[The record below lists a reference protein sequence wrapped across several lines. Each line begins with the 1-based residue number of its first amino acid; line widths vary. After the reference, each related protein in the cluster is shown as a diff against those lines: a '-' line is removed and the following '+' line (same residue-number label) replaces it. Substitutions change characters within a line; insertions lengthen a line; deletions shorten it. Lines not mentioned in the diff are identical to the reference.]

1 VPRRVLFLAWA
12 PFFSGAERALILT
25 AQHLDPSRFIPH
37 VVAGTDGDMV
47 SALRDAGVACD
58 VIPLANLDR
67 RHPVR
72 WARSIW
78 QLARLARR
86 LKPALIHANDVPSFQ
101 PGGYVARLLGL
112 PSVTHVRFPD
122 TAEGFGWFLRP
133 GFSRALFVS
142 EYLRTDALRA
152 APGIFT
158 GRSDVLYDGVRL
170 PALVDQADV
179 AAVRQSLELPE
190 GNLVIAITGQVSEIK
205 GIWEFVDAA
214 RLVTSQGATPTFA
227 VLGDD
232 LRGQG
237 ALLRAMKER
246 VEALG
251 MSPHFKFLG
260 FRPDAPRLIPA
271 FDIIAVP
278 SHVEPLGNATL
289 EAMAAARPV
298 VGSDVGGIPEMVV
311 DGETGLLVPPRDA
324 TALAGAFLTLLDS
337 DDTRRR
343 FGMAGRRR
351 AESEFSLERHISNLQ
366 TIYDSVAGASS
377 NAAR

>member
-1 VPRRVLFLAWA
+1 
-12 PFFSGAERALILT
+12 
-25 AQHLDPSRFIPH
+25 
-37 VVAGTDGDMV
+37 MV